1 MEQQKLRQLVTI
13 KDKELAS
20 RVDVQKKGFT
30 LVELI
35 TVVAILGILSAIGI
49 IGYNGYISSTKK
61 TSAKNIMQQMSL
73 AQTEYFSNEGDYFV
87 SGDTCSLSSV
97 PTSGQST
104 GINDRLLESKT
115 ITEKLGYNMCVT
127 TDSVDGN
134 DVDYTIIA
142 SNGTCEIT
150 LSSESDWVMGNNC

>member
-142 SNGTCEIT
+142 SNGICNIT
-150 LSSESDWVMGNNC
+150 LSSESDWVMGVNC

>member
-20 RVDVQKKGFT
+20 RVDVQKGFT

-142 SNGTCEIT
+142 SNGTCTIT
-150 LSSESDWVMGNNC
+150 LSNESDWVMGDNC